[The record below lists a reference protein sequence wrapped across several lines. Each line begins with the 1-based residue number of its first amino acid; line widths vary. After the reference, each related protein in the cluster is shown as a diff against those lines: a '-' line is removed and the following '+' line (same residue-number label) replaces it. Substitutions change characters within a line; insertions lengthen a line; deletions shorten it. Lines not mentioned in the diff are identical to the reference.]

1 MTANTCKEAVSLPA
15 QLLRPLAAGRQRGAE
30 HSLVADGTAHAELPR
45 GVSAQR
51 AADANGQN
59 GKQGESRGES
69 KTQIPLMFF
78 DLLSF
83 YYLYWETYVNST
95 WYL

>member
-1 MTANTCKEAVSLPA
+1 MTANTCKEAASPPA
-15 QLLRPLAAGRQRGAE
+15 QLLQLHTAGRQHRAE
-30 HSLVADGTAHAELPR
+30 HSPVADGTAHALLPR
-45 GVSAQR
+45 GASTQS
-51 AADANGQN
+51 AADANRQD

-69 KTQIPLMFF
+69 KAQIPLMLF

-83 YYLYWETYVNST
+83 YYQYWETYVNST